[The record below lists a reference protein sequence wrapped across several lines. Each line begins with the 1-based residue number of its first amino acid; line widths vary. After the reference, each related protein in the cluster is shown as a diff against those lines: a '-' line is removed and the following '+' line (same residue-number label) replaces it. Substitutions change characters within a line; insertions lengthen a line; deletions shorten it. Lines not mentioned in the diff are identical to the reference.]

1 MTRNTTPNTLE
12 SFLTYIKAH
21 PSYVSKKVRFSIIKR
36 FHKQISIV
44 KLCRIL
50 DVSRSGFYKWSKR
63 IKKESQDEAIL
74 RMIIKIQ
81 NAHRDSLGYRLMKK
95 ALEMKGIMIGYS
107 KTYRIMHRYGKL
119 SKALY
124 TKKNVIIN
132 KAIHIYRNQLKGDFS
147 AFYKNLKWS
156 IDITKIDTDEGRYYL
171 YVIIDLYDRYIVHF
185 KFHKSQKTYLVKRM
199 IQEALDLE
207 SIDGSIPILIH
218 SDQGVQFSSQ
228 QYHQFVKRNNINA
241 SMSNKGT
248 PTDNAVIESFFATL
262 KLECIYRTIIESKES
277 AIEIIN
283 DFICYYNNV
292 RLQMKTGKTPS
303 EIRFSI

>member
-1 MTRNTTPNTLE
+1 MTQVNNLDH
-12 SFLTYIKAH
+12 FLAYIKTH
-21 PSYVSKKVRFSIIKR
+21 PLYVSKNVRFSIVKR
-36 FHKQISIV
+36 FHKQLSIV
-44 KLCRIL
+44 KLCKIL
-50 DVSRSGFYKWSKR
+50 DVSRSGFYKWLKR
-63 IKKESQDEAIL
+63 VKKESQDETIL

-81 NAHRDSLGYRLMKK
+81 NVHRNALGYRLMKK
-95 ALEMKGIMIGYS
+95 ALEMKGIIIGYS
-107 KTYRIMHRYGKL
+107 KTYRIMHRYGRL

-156 IDITKIDTDEGRYYL
+156 IDITKIDTDVGRFYL

-199 IQEALDLE
+199 IQEALSLE

-228 QYHQFVKRNNINA
+228 QYHQFVKRNNITA

-262 KLECIYRTIIESKES
+262 KLECIYRIIIESKES
-277 AIEIIN
+277 ANEIIN
-283 DFICYYNNV
+283 EFIHYYNNI
-292 RLQMKTGKTPS
+292 RLQLKTSKTPA